1 MLKEHLAAGIHATRL
16 RNGQGGLLAGQTDM
30 QAALFTHMHPGPQGG
45 EMESALQC
53 AHFLERN

>member
-30 QAALFTHMHPGPQGG
+30 QAALLTHMHSGPQGG
-45 EMESALQC
+45 EMESAFQC
-53 AHFLERN
+53 AHSLERN